1 MSLTTSEMT
10 PADIAAVTNN
20 NCNDGFGGNWSS
32 WIILF
37 LIFGMFGWG
46 GMGGFGGFGGNNAGF
61 QGALT
66 RGELCQ
72 DMNFGQLENGVRGIQ
87 QGLCDGFYSQNSAIM
102 NGFHGV
108 D

>member
-1 MSLTTSEMT
+1 MSITTSEMT

-20 NCNDGFGGNWSS
+20 NGNCNDGFSGNWSS

-46 GMGGFGGFGGNNAGF
+46 GFGGFGGNNAGV

-72 DMNFGQLENGVRGIQ
+72 DINYHHLRSV
-87 QGLCDGFYSQNSAIM
+87 GLSLSGSA
-102 NGFHGV
+102 
-108 D
+108 DDL